1 MSNVQMTVTGKKFR
15 LGCIVSDDFDR
26 LELLPIH

>member
-15 LGCIVSDDFDR
+15 LGCIDDFDR
-26 LELLPIH
+26 FELLPIY